1 MCPLQRADLTTRELD
16 GETLILD
23 RQHEQVHQLNTS
35 ASYVWKRC
43 DGRMT
48 VREIA
53 ESMARDFTIS
63 LGEAEK
69 DVEGL
74 VSRLKELGLLGAE

>member
-1 MCPLQRADLTTRELD
+1 MCPLRRADLTTRELE

-23 RQHEQVHQLNTS
+23 RQHEHVHQLNTS
-35 ASYVWKRC
+35 ASYVWQRC
-43 DGRMT
+43 DGQTT

-53 ESMARDFTIS
+53 ESMAQDFGIG
-63 LGEAEK
+63 LEEAER